1 MGSADN
7 RLYKNYVK
15 MNMLKINCFMMLSV
29 SYFFHVLLFV
39 IKTFYR
45 FIFKNITSYLRITNP
60 WCYNGIFLGILYN
73 HSNVTNV
80 WSFGIHGTWY
90 VNFNASSLKF
100 IVPSFIRL
108 VFPSLCLCSVPIP
121 SYKQLKMITPLANY
135 GMINSFACT

>member
-1 MGSADN
+1 MQTIGFIELCKDEHDKDKLCCDAISI
-7 RLYKNYVK
+7 L
-15 MNMLKINCFMMLSV
+15 I
-29 SYFFHVLLFV
+29 FHFLLFV
-39 IKTFYR
+39 IKKSNR
-45 FIFKNITSYLRITNP
+45 WDITSYLRITIR
-60 WCYNGIFLGILYN
+60 WCYIWRLLLILYN

-100 IVPSFIRL
+100 IVPSFFWI